1 MVEIKNS
8 NMVMRSVSVN
18 VLKGNEIIAKDIV
31 SESGI
36 ILMSEGTVVK
46 REYISKLIEL
56 DITNIFI
63 KDEIAE
69 GIKVDEL
76 IEIKIKEQCQETVK
90 DTIEKYFFSDGS
102 ELERLKLVAD
112 EIILDILKEP
122 EIMFNISGVRKK
134 NETVYSHSVNV
145 CALSVLISLKLGLS
159 EDKIRDIAVGSLLHD
174 IGVNYVN
181 FDIKNETFESI
192 YSDENKIKEMKKHVI
207 YGYTSVEKETW
218 LSAVAKDIIL
228 SHHERIDG
236 SGFPLRLTGNKI
248 KIGSKIVG
256 LCDEFDQLVYG
267 LYGEKMK
274 VYKAIDYIL
283 SQSGVKFDY
292 EIVKFFNESVAAY
305 PTGCTVVTSDGD
317 IAVVLRQNAKCPT
330 RPVIRLIMDSAGNYY
345 SDWIELDLTKELT
358 LFIEDTKD
366 I

>member
-1 MVEIKNS
+1 MVELKNS

-18 VLKGNEIIAKDIV
+18 VLKGNEIIAKDII

-46 REYISKLIEL
+46 KEYISKLIEL
-56 DITNIFI
+56 GITNIFI

-90 DTIEKYFFSDGS
+90 ETIEKYFFSDSS
-102 ELERLKLVAD
+102 ELEKLKIVAD
-112 EIILDILKEP
+112 EIILDILSEP
-122 EIMFNISGVRKK
+122 EIMFNISGVRKR
-134 NETVYSHSVNV
+134 NGNVYSHSVNV
-145 CALSVLISLKLGLS
+145 CALSVLLALKLKLS
-159 EDKIRDIAVGSLLHD
+159 KDKIRDIAVGSLLHD
-174 IGVNYVN
+174 IGINYVN
-181 FDIKNETFESI
+181 FNLINESYESI
-192 YSDENKIKEMKKHVI
+192 YSDENKIKEFKKHVV

-236 SGFPLRLTGNKI
+236 SGYPFRLKGNKI

-256 LCDEFDQLVYG
+256 LCDEFDHLVYG
-267 LYGEKMK
+267 LYSKKMK

-283 SQSGVKFDY
+283 SQSGEKFDY

-305 PTGCTVVTSDGD
+305 PTGSTVITSDKD
-317 IAVVLRQNAKCPT
+317 VAVVLRQNAKCPT
-330 RPVIRLIMDSAGNYY
+330 RPVIRLIMDSMGNYY
-345 SDWIELDLTKELT
+345 NDWIEVDLTKELT

>member
-1 MVEIKNS
+1 MKEIKNS

-18 VLKGNEIIAKDIV
+18 VLKGNEIIAKDVI
-31 SESGI
+31 SDTGI
-36 ILMSEGTVVK
+36 ILMSKGTIVK

-56 DITNIFI
+56 GITNIFI
-63 KDEIAE
+63 NDEFAE
-69 GIKVDEL
+69 GIKVEEF

-90 DTIEKYFFSDGS
+90 DTIERYFFSDGS
-102 ELERLKLVAD
+102 ELERLKQVAD
-112 EIILDILKEP
+112 EIILDILREP

-134 NETVYSHSVNV
+134 NENVYSHSVNV

-159 EDKIRDIAVGSLLHD
+159 KDKIRDIAIGSLLHD
-174 IGVNYVN
+174 IGINYVN
-181 FDIKNETFESI
+181 FDIKNESYESL

-207 YGYTSVEKETW
+207 YGYTSVEKENW
-218 LSAVAKDIIL
+218 LSSVAKDIIL

-236 SGFPLRLTGNKI
+236 SGYPFCLTANKI

-256 LCDEFDQLVYG
+256 LCDEFDHLVYG

-305 PTGCTVVTSDGD
+305 PTGCTVVTSDKD

-345 SDWIELDLTKELT
+345 RDWIEVDLTKELT

>member
-1 MVEIKNS
+1 MKIINS
-8 NMVMRSVSVN
+8 NMEMRSVSVN
-18 VLKGNEIIAKDIV
+18 VLNGNEVIAKDII

-36 ILMSEGTVVK
+36 VLMSEGTIVK
-46 REYISKLIEL
+46 KEYISKLIEL
-56 DITNIFI
+56 GITNIFI
-63 KDEIAE
+63 KDDIAE

-90 DTIEKYFFSDGS
+90 DTIEKYFFSDSS
-102 ELERLKLVAD
+102 ELERLKIVAD
-112 EIILDILKEP
+112 EIILDILSEP

-134 NETVYSHSVNV
+134 NENVYSHSVNV

-159 EDKIRDIAVGSLLHD
+159 KSKIRDIAVGSLLHD
-174 IGVNYVN
+174 IGINYIN
-181 FDIKNETFESI
+181 FDINSES
-192 YSDENKIKEMKKHVI
+192 YESMCNDENKIKEMKKHVI
-207 YGYTSVEKETW
+207 YGYSSVEKETW

-236 SGFPLRLTGNKI
+236 SGYPFRLSDNKI

-256 LCDEFDQLVYG
+256 VCDEFDHLVYG
-267 LYGEKMK
+267 LHANKMK
-274 VYKAIDYIL
+274 VHKAIDYIL
-283 SQSGVKFDY
+283 SQSGVTFDY
-292 EIVKFFNESVAAY
+292 EIVKLFNESVAAY
-305 PTGCTVVTSDGD
+305 PIGCTVITSNKD

-330 RPVIRLIMDSAGNYY
+330 RPVIRLIMNSKGKYY
-345 SDWIELDLTKELT
+345 KEWIEVDLTKELT